1 MSKSTHNLI
10 VKSTKFRKSLS
21 LDKSTVKNRY
31 KVIYDETFETS
42 VPGTAA
48 HIIYHSKKF
57 LKNKSVLDLG
67 CGSGRLSLYA
77 AKYSKS
83 VLGIDYIP
91 SAIEFSKKFAKACK
105 INNIDFKTKDLDSFS
120 DEKFDVMF
128 MSEVLQHVDN
138 PSKTLRH
145 CHKILK
151 KNGLLIVNIPIFN
164 NFRGNVWLSLQNLF
178 NLPMSLTDT
187 FQLSY
192 DDMYNLSKKNKFKII
207 KTVGTSYDWAWST
220 WGIEDLKRRVT
231 LAITDAKLNKI
242 TNKKL
247 FNSWLE
253 SNTKFN
259 KEFLEYLINKK
270 IVKKRPKQSILKIP
284 TSLDKKSRKYLDDGY
299 NMINPF
305 YCETEPFNKM
315 GAGAIYFLKKIG

>member
-10 VKSTKFRKSLS
+10 VKNSKFRKSLS

-31 KVIYDETFETS
+31 KLIYGETFETS

-67 CGSGRLSLYA
+67 CGSGRLSLFA

-91 SAIEFSKKFAKACK
+91 SAIKFSKKFAELCK
-105 INNIDFKTKDLDSFS
+105 IKNVDFKTKDLDSF
-120 DEKFDVMF
+120 DGEKFDVMF

-145 CHKILK
+145 CYKILK

-164 NFRGNVWLSLQNLF
+164 NFRGNVCLSLQNLF

-192 DDMYNLSKKNKFKII
+192 DDMDNLSKKNKFKII

-220 WGIEDLKRRVT
+220 WGIDDLKRRVS
-231 LAITDAKLNKI
+231 LAINDAKLNKI
-242 TNKKL
+242 SNQKL
-247 FNSWLE
+247 FNSWLL
-253 SNTKFN
+253 SNEKFN
-259 KEFLEYLINKK
+259 KEFLQYLIKKK
-270 IVKKRPKQSILKIP
+270 IIKKRPAQSILKIP
-284 TSLDKKSRKYLDDGY
+284 SKLDKKSKKYLDDGN
-299 NMINPF
+299 NMINQY
-305 YCETEPFNKM
+305 YCEIEPFNKM